1 MFKNARFALAAAFV
15 AALALPAL
23 AEDAPAADAPAAD
36 AVTSTATADTVIAR
50 VGGVDITLGN
60 AIALRTQLP
69 QQFAQVPDATLFP
82 AVVQQLIEQEV
93 LAQSHADNLSHRE
106 QILLQNENRN
116 FIANSAL
123 VAAVNAA
130 VTDESIAAA
139 YDAFAAQY
147 AAGDPVTEYHAAH
160 ILVATED
167 EAQQVEAALAD
178 GRDFADVARE
188 MSTDGSAQNG
198 GDLGW
203 FAAGAMIPD
212 FQAAVEALEPGQVSQ
227 PVQTRFGWHVI
238 KLEDTRI
245 QQVPP
250 LEQVR
255 NDLVQQIQRDASRA
269 LIDQLT
275 AQTTVENLSA
285 DMDPALLSQ
294 TTLLDD

>member
-15 AALALPAL
+15 ATLALPAL
-23 AEDAPAADAPAAD
+23 AEDAPAAD

-147 AAGDPVTEYHAAH
+147 AAGDPEFGEYR
-160 ILVATED
+160 LQSV
-167 EAQQVEAALAD
+167 L
-178 GRDFADVARE
+178 
-188 MSTDGSAQNG
+188 
-198 GDLGW
+198 GD
-203 FAAGAMIPD
+203 ANP
-212 FQAAVEALEPGQVSQ
+212 
-227 PVQTRFGWHVI
+227 T
-238 KLEDTRI
+238 
-245 QQVPP
+245 
-250 LEQVR
+250 
-255 NDLVQQIQRDASRA
+255 
-269 LIDQLT
+269 
-275 AQTTVENLSA
+275 
-285 DMDPALLSQ
+285 
-294 TTLLDD
+294 